1 MVPSDSSEPPRSE
14 VSKVKWFTE
23 GVSFTLTRE
32 DFVHFV
38 PSGVNF
44 MQEQHSLCR
53 IFLLKGTQKY
63 DNTRLICVYH
73 TQTDCST

>member
-1 MVPSDSSEPPRSE
+1 MVPLDSSEPPRPE

-32 DFVHFV
+32 D
-38 PSGVNF
+38 SI
-44 MQEQHSLCR
+44 QSLCR

>member
-44 MQEQHSLCR
+44 M
-53 IFLLKGTQKY
+53 
-63 DNTRLICVYH
+63 
-73 TQTDCST
+73 

>member
-32 DFVHFV
+32 DLVQFCTKRCKLHAGTAFSHFV
-38 PSGVNF
+38 EYFS
-44 MQEQHSLCR
+44 
-53 IFLLKGTQKY
+53 
-63 DNTRLICVYH
+63 
-73 TQTDCST
+73 

>member
-1 MVPSDSSEPPRSE
+1 MVPSDSSEPPRPE

-32 DFVHFV
+32 DLVHFV

-44 MQEQHSLCR
+44 MQEQHSVTLSN
-53 IFLLKGTQKY
+53 ISLKRY
-63 DNTRLICVYH
+63 SEI
-73 TQTDCST
+73 